1 MTTDL
6 FSAKFTSTETSYVT
20 IAEINLEDD
29 ITPDH
34 FKRFFECLKTEA
46 RTIYTD

>member
-6 FSAKFTSTETSYVT
+6 FTAKITSTETSYAT
-20 IAEINLEDD
+20 LAEINLEDD

-34 FKRFFECLKTEA
+34 FRRFFECLKTEA
-46 RTIYTD
+46 RTIYPD